1 MQQFAFE
8 MSDIS
13 IRYPHFS
20 MENLNIALPKGQ
32 VMGLVGV
39 NGAGKSTT
47 IRILMG
53 LVKADA
59 GQVKVLGYNL
69 PEQQVAAKYDIGF
82 ASDDMRLYKSQTLQW
97 HMDFVHSIYP
107 QFDQAY
113 AKDLLHRFDL
123 VSEQKI
129 KGLSHGQ
136 RVKACLLLVLA
147 RRPKLLVLDEPTTG
161 LDPVARDE
169 VISELADILRDD
181 ERSVLFSSH
190 NTHDIE
196 KLSDQIAFLDR
207 GKLLALQDKESY
219 LQSWGRFRCQLAT
232 DTKEFN
238 ATGPND
244 LEGIAGAVSMKRH
257 GQLAEIITDQCT
269 ADYAVRLQH
278 AGFKVLEQHR
288 MSLEEIF
295 VANVKRSR

>member
-8 MSDIS
+8 MRDIS

-20 MENLNIALPKGQ
+20 MENLNLALPKGQ

-47 IRILMG
+47 IRMLMG

-59 GQVKVLGYNL
+59 GEVRVLGYDL
-69 PEQQVAAKYDIGF
+69 PAQQVQAKYDIGF

-97 HMDFVHSIYP
+97 HMDFIHSVFP
-107 QFDQAY
+107 QFDKAY
-113 AKDLLHRFDL
+113 AKDLLQRFELIGD
-123 VSEQKI
+123 QKI
-129 KGLSHGQ
+129 RGLSHGQ

-207 GKLLALQDKESY
+207 GKLLALEEKENY
-219 LQSWGRFRCQLAT
+219 LERWGRFRCQLQQ
-232 DTKEFN
+232 N
-238 ATGPND
+238 ATEAFG
-244 LEGIAGAVSMKRH
+244 GAVSIKRH
-257 GQLAEIITDQCT
+257 GQFAEVITDQCT
-269 ADYAVRLQH
+269 AEYAVMLQK
-278 AGFKVLEQHR
+278 AGFMVLEQHR

>member
-8 MSDIS
+8 MRDIS
-13 IRYPHFS
+13 IRYPHFV
-20 MENLNIALPKGQ
+20 MENISLSLPKGQ

-47 IRILMG
+47 IRMLMG
-53 LVKADA
+53 LVKPDA
-59 GQVKVLGYNL
+59 GQINVLGYQL
-69 PEQQVAAKYDIGF
+69 PAQQVQAKYDIGF

-97 HMDFVHSIYP
+97 HMDFIRSVYP

-113 AKDLLHRFDL
+113 AKELLQRFEL
-123 VSEQKI
+123 IGEQKI

-169 VISELADILRDD
+169 VISELAEILRDD

-207 GKLLALQDKESY
+207 GKLLALQDKETY
-219 LQSWGRFRCQLAT
+219 LDSWSRFRCQLPANAYADAHADAT
-232 DTKEFN
+232 MSV
-238 ATGPND
+238 
-244 LEGIAGAVSMKRH
+244 AGVVSIKRH
-257 GQLAEIITDQCT
+257 GQLAEVITDQNS
-269 ADYAVRLQH
+269 
-278 AGFKVLEQHR
+278 AGFVAQLAQVGFQVLEQHR

>member
-8 MSDIS
+8 MRDIS

-20 MENLNIALPKGQ
+20 MENISLALPTGQ

-59 GQVKVLGYNL
+59 GQVRVLGYPL
-69 PEQQVAAKYDIGF
+69 PEQQVLAKYEIGF
-82 ASDDMRLYKSQTLQW
+82 ASDDMRLYKNQTLQW
-97 HMDFVHSIYP
+97 HMDFVQSIYP
-107 QFDQAY
+107 QFDRAY
-113 AKDLLHRFDL
+113 AKDLLKRFEL
-123 VSEQKI
+123 LSEQKI
-129 KGLSHGQ
+129 KGFSHGQ

-219 LQSWGRFRCQLAT
+219 LESWGRFSCQLVPDAT
-232 DTKEFN
+232 DLLLKN
-238 ATGPND
+238 IHGV
-244 LEGIAGAVSMKRH
+244 VSIKQQ
-257 GQLAEIITDQCT
+257 GQLAEIITDQCS
-269 ADYAVRLQH
+269 ADYGAQLQQS
-278 AGFKVLEQHR
+278 GFRVLEQHR

>member
-8 MSDIS
+8 MQDVS
-13 IRYPHFS
+13 IRYPHFTLD
-20 MENLNIALPKGQ
+20 NLNLSLPKGQ

-53 LVKADA
+53 LIKPDS
-59 GQVKVLGYNL
+59 GQVKALGYDL
-69 PEQQVAAKYDIGF
+69 PKQQVAAKYEIGF
-82 ASDDMRLYKSQTLQW
+82 ASDDMRLYKTQTLQW
-97 HMDFVHSIYP
+97 HMDFIRSIYP
-107 QFDQAY
+107 AFDTAY
-113 AKDLLHRFDL
+113 AADLLKRFDL
-123 VSEQKI
+123 LAEQKI

-161 LDPVARDE
+161 LDPVAREE
-169 VISELADILRDD
+169 VISELADILLDD

-196 KLSDQIAFLDR
+196 KLSDHIAFLDR
-207 GKLLALQDKESY
+207 GKLLTLQDKESY
-219 LQSWGRFRCQLAT
+219 LESWGRFRCQVTMDNSAHV
-232 DTKEFN
+232 
-238 ATGPND
+238 
-244 LEGIAGAVSMKRH
+244 AGAVSIKRK
-257 GQLAEIITDQCT
+257 GQIAEVITDQWT
-269 ADYAVRLQH
+269 QDYATQLQA
-278 AGFKVLEQHR
+278 AGFHVLEQHR

>member
-1 MQQFAFE
+1 MQNYAFE
-8 MSDIS
+8 LNNVS

-20 MENLNIALPKGQ
+20 MERLNLALPQGQ

-53 LVKADA
+53 LVKADV
-59 GQVKVLGYNL
+59 GDVKALGYQL
-69 PEQQVAAKYDIGF
+69 PQQQVLAKYDIGF

-97 HMDFVHSIYP
+97 HIDFVASIYP
-107 QFDQAY
+107 TFDRAY
-113 AKDLLHRFDL
+113 AKQLLKRFEL
-123 VSEQKI
+123 VAEQKI
-129 KGLSHGQ
+129 KGISHGQ

-169 VISELADILRDD
+169 VVSELADILRDD

-207 GKLLALQDKESY
+207 GKLLALQDKETY
-219 LQSWGRFRCQLAT
+219 LDSWARFRCQTNSETQPLI
-232 DTKEFN
+232 D
-238 ATGPND
+238 
-244 LEGIAGAVSMKRH
+244 GAVSIKRY
-257 GQLAEIITDQCT
+257 GQIAEVISDQCNS
-269 ADYAVRLQH
+269 DFSKQLQS
-278 AGFKVLEQHR
+278 AGYQVLEQHR
-288 MSLEEIF
+288 MSLEDIF

>member
-1 MQQFAFE
+1 MEVMQQLAFE
-8 MSDIS
+8 MRNIS
-13 IRYPHFS
+13 IRYPHFA
-20 MENLNIALPKGQ
+20 MENLNLALPKGQ
-32 VMGLVGV
+32 VLGLVGV

-53 LVKADA
+53 LVKAHA
-59 GQVKVLGYNL
+59 GQVEVLGYKL
-69 PEQQVAAKYDIGF
+69 PEQQVQAKYDIGF

-97 HMDFVHSIYP
+97 HMDFIQSIYP
-107 QFDQAY
+107 QFDKAY
-113 AKDLLHRFDL
+113 AKDLLHRFELIAD
-123 VSEQKI
+123 QKI

-219 LQSWGRFRCQLAT
+219 LESWGRFRCQLAS
-232 DTKEFN
+232 D
-238 ATGPND
+238 ASAQV
-244 LEGIAGAVSMKRH
+244 AGAVSIKRN

-269 ADYAVRLQH
+269 PEFGAQLQH

>member
-8 MSDIS
+8 MRDIS

-20 MENLNIALPKGQ
+20 MENLNLALPKGQ

-47 IRILMG
+47 IRMLMG

-59 GQVKVLGYNL
+59 GEVKVLGYDL
-69 PEQQVAAKYDIGF
+69 PAQQVQAKYDIGF

-97 HMDFVHSIYP
+97 HMDFIHSVFP
-107 QFDQAY
+107 QYDQAY
-113 AKDLLHRFDL
+113 AKELLKRFELIGD
-123 VSEQKI
+123 QKI

-207 GKLLALQDKESY
+207 GKLLALEDKESY
-219 LQSWGRFRCQLAT
+219 LERWGRFRCQLQPHA
-232 DTKEFN
+232 KETF
-238 ATGPND
+238 T
-244 LEGIAGAVSMKRH
+244 GAVSIKRN
-257 GQLAEIITDQCT
+257 GQLAEVITDQCT
-269 ADYAVRLQH
+269 AEYGAELQQ
-278 AGFKVLEQHR
+278 AGFMVLEQHR

>member
-8 MSDIS
+8 MRDIS
-13 IRYPHFS
+13 IRYPHFA
-20 MENLNIALPKGQ
+20 MENLNLSLAKGQ
-32 VMGLVGV
+32 VLGLVGV

-59 GQVKVLGYNL
+59 GEVEVLGYRL
-69 PEQQVAAKYDIGF
+69 PAQQVQAKYDIGF

-97 HMDFVHSIYP
+97 HMDFVQSIFP
-107 QFDQAY
+107 KFDKTY
-113 AKDLLHRFDL
+113 AKDLLQRFELIAD
-123 VSEQKI
+123 QKI
-129 KGLSHGQ
+129 AGLSHGQ

-169 VISELADILRDD
+169 VVSELADILRDD

-207 GKLLALQDKESY
+207 GQLLALQDKESY
-219 LQSWGRFRCQLAT
+219 LDSWGRFRCQLEPQAMAT
-232 DTKEFN
+232 VS
-238 ATGPND
+238 
-244 LEGIAGAVSMKRH
+244 GAVSIKRH
-257 GQLAEIITDQCT
+257 GQFAEVITDQCT
-269 ADYAVRLQH
+269 TDYGFQLQQS
-278 AGFKVLEQHR
+278 GFKVIEQHR

>member
-1 MQQFAFE
+1 MQQLAFDLRE
-8 MSDIS
+8 IS
-13 IRYPHFS
+13 IRYPHFT
-20 MENLNIALPKGQ
+20 MENLNLSLPKGQ
-32 VMGLVGV
+32 VLGLVGV

-53 LVKADA
+53 LVKAHA
-59 GQVKVLGYNL
+59 GQVEVLGYQL
-69 PEQQVAAKYDIGF
+69 PAQQVQAKYDIGF

-97 HMDFVHSIYP
+97 HMDFVHSIFP
-107 QFDQAY
+107 NFDQAY
-113 AKDLLHRFDL
+113 AKDLLQRFELIAD
-123 VSEQKI
+123 QQI

-161 LDPVARDE
+161 LDPVAREE
-169 VISELADILRDD
+169 VMSELAEILRDD

-196 KLSDQIAFLDR
+196 KLSDQIAFLDQ

-219 LQSWGRFRCQLAT
+219 LESWSRYRCQLEPQHLASVT
-232 DTKEFN
+232 
-238 ATGPND
+238 
-244 LEGIAGAVSMKRH
+244 GAVSIKRI
-257 GQLAEIITDQCT
+257 GQLAEVVTDQCT
-269 ADYAVRLQH
+269 PEYAELLYQSGYRII
-278 AGFKVLEQHR
+278 EQHR

-295 VANVKRSR
+295 VANVKRNR

>member
-1 MQQFAFE
+1 MQQYAFD
-8 MSDIS
+8 MRNIS
-13 IRYPHFS
+13 IRYPHFA
-20 MENLNIALPKGQ
+20 MENLNLSLAKGQ
-32 VMGLVGV
+32 VLGLVGV

-59 GQVKVLGYNL
+59 GQVDVLGYQL
-69 PEQQVAAKYDIGF
+69 PAQQVQAKYDIGF
-82 ASDDMRLYKSQTLQW
+82 ASDDMRLYKNQTLQW
-97 HMDFVHSIYP
+97 HMDFIHSIFP
-107 QFDQAY
+107 NFDHGY
-113 AKDLLHRFDL
+113 AKDLLQRFELIAD
-123 VSEQKI
+123 QKM

-169 VISELADILRDD
+169 VITELADILRDD

-196 KLSDQIAFLDR
+196 KLSDQIAFLDK
-207 GKLLALQDKESY
+207 GKLLALQDKESFV
-219 LQSWGRFRCQLAT
+219 QSWARFRCQLLPQAQ
-232 DTKEFN
+232 DSV
-238 ATGPND
+238 P
-244 LEGIAGAVSMKRH
+244 GAVSIRRS
-257 GQLAEIITDQCT
+257 GQLAEVITDQCSS
-269 ADYAVRLQH
+269 DFAVMLQQ
-278 AGFKVLEQHR
+278 AGFIVIEQHR

-295 VANVKRSR
+295 VANVKRNR

>member
-8 MSDIS
+8 MRDIS
-13 IRYPHFS
+13 IRYPHFA
-20 MENLNIALPKGQ
+20 MENISLSLPKGQ

-47 IRILMG
+47 IRMLMG
-53 LVKADA
+53 LVKPDA
-59 GQVKVLGYNL
+59 GQINVLGYQL
-69 PEQQVAAKYDIGF
+69 PAQQVQAKYDIGF

-97 HMDFVHSIYP
+97 HMDFIRSVYP

-113 AKDLLHRFDL
+113 AKELLKRFEL
-123 VSEQKI
+123 IGEQKI

-169 VISELADILRDD
+169 VISELAEILRDD

-207 GKLLALQDKESY
+207 GKLLALQDKETY
-219 LQSWGRFRCQLAT
+219 LSSWSRFRCQLAA
-232 DTKEFN
+232 N
-238 ATGPND
+238 ASSGNTSADAAMPVP
-244 LEGIAGAVSMKRH
+244 GAVSIKRH
-257 GQLAEIITDQCT
+257 GQLAEVITDQNS
-269 ADYAVRLQH
+269 
-278 AGFKVLEQHR
+278 AGFAAQLALAGFQVLEQHR

>member
-8 MSDIS
+8 MRDIS

-20 MENLNIALPKGQ
+20 MENLNLSLPKGQ

-47 IRILMG
+47 IRMLMG

-59 GQVKVLGYNL
+59 GSVKVLGYDL
-69 PEQQVAAKYDIGF
+69 PAQQVQAKYDIGF

-97 HMDFVHSIYP
+97 HMDFIHSVFP

-113 AKDLLHRFDL
+113 AKELLKRFELIGD
-123 VSEQKI
+123 QKI

-207 GKLLALQDKESY
+207 GKLLALEDKESY
-219 LQSWGRFRCQLAT
+219 LERWGRFRCQLQPQAN
-232 DTKEFN
+232 DTV
-238 ATGPND
+238 AD
-244 LEGIAGAVSMKRH
+244 AVSIKRN
-257 GQLAEIITDQCT
+257 GQLAEVITDQCT
-269 ADYAVRLQH
+269 ADYAMQLQQ

>member
-1 MQQFAFE
+1 MQHYAFE
-8 MSDIS
+8 LNNVS

-20 MENLNIALPKGQ
+20 MQGLNLALPQGQ

-53 LVKADA
+53 LVNADA
-59 GQVKVLGYNL
+59 GEIRALGYQL
-69 PEQQVAAKYDIGF
+69 PAQQVQAKYDIGF

-97 HMDFVHSIYP
+97 HIDFVASIYP
-107 QFDQAY
+107 KFDHAY
-113 AKDLLHRFDL
+113 ANQLLKRFEL
-123 VSEQKI
+123 VAEQKI
-129 KGLSHGQ
+129 KGISHGQ

-161 LDPVARDE
+161 LDPVAREE

-207 GKLLALQDKESY
+207 GKLLSLQDKESY
-219 LQSWGRFRCQLAT
+219 LDSWARFRCQISPTSSDA
-232 DTKEFN
+232 
-238 ATGPND
+238 
-244 LEGIAGAVSMKRH
+244 IAGAVSIKRN
-257 GQLAEIITDQCT
+257 GQIAEVVTDQYT
-269 ADYAVRLQH
+269 PDYATQLQSS
-278 AGFKVLEQHR
+278 GFIVFEQYR

>member
-1 MQQFAFE
+1 MQQLAFDLRE
-8 MSDIS
+8 IS
-13 IRYPHFS
+13 IRYPHFT
-20 MENLNIALPKGQ
+20 MENLNLSLPKGQ
-32 VMGLVGV
+32 VLGLVGV

-53 LVKADA
+53 LVKAHA
-59 GQVKVLGYNL
+59 GQVEVLGYQL
-69 PEQQVAAKYDIGF
+69 PAQQVQAKYDIGF

-97 HMDFVHSIYP
+97 HMDFVHSIFP
-107 QFDQAY
+107 NFDQAY
-113 AKDLLHRFDL
+113 AKDLLQRFELIAD
-123 VSEQKI
+123 QQI

-161 LDPVARDE
+161 LDPVAREE
-169 VISELADILRDD
+169 VMSELAEILRDD

-196 KLSDQIAFLDR
+196 KLSDQIAFLDQ

-219 LQSWGRFRCQLAT
+219 LESWGRYRCQLEPQHLASVT
-232 DTKEFN
+232 
-238 ATGPND
+238 
-244 LEGIAGAVSMKRH
+244 GAVSIKRI
-257 GQLAEIITDQCT
+257 GQLAEVVTDQCT
-269 ADYAVRLQH
+269 PEYAELLYQSGYRII
-278 AGFKVLEQHR
+278 EQHR

-295 VANVKRSR
+295 VANVKRNR

>member
-1 MQQFAFE
+1 MQNYAFE
-8 MSDIS
+8 MNDVS
-13 IRYPHFS
+13 IRYPHFK
-20 MENLNIALPKGQ
+20 MEGLNLSLPQGQ

-53 LVKADA
+53 LVKADS
-59 GQVKVLGYNL
+59 GQVKALGYNL
-69 PEQQVAAKYDIGF
+69 PEHQVQAKYDIGF

-97 HMDFVHSIYP
+97 HMDFIKSIYP
-107 QFDQAY
+107 KFDSAY
-113 AKDLLHRFDL
+113 AADLLKRFDL
-123 VSEQKI
+123 IADQQI
-129 KGLSHGQ
+129 KGISHGQ

-147 RRPKLLVLDEPTTG
+147 RRPKLLILDEPTTG
-161 LDPVARDE
+161 LDPVAREE
-169 VISELADILRDD
+169 VICELADILLDD

-219 LQSWGRFRCQLAT
+219 LESWARFRCQINNTSSESVL
-232 DTKEFN
+232 
-238 ATGPND
+238 
-244 LEGIAGAVSMKRH
+244 GAVSIKRN
-257 GQLAEIITDQCT
+257 GQIAEIVT
-269 ADYAVRLQH
+269 AQYSPHYVAQLQQ
-278 AGFKVLEQHR
+278 AGFSVLEQHR

-295 VANVKRSR
+295 VANIKRSR

>member
-8 MSDIS
+8 MRDIS

-20 MENLNIALPKGQ
+20 MENLNLSLPKGQ

-47 IRILMG
+47 IRMLMG

-59 GQVKVLGYNL
+59 GQVKVLGYDL
-69 PEQQVAAKYDIGF
+69 PEQQVQAKYDIGF

-97 HMDFVHSIYP
+97 HMDFIHSVFP

-113 AKDLLHRFDL
+113 AKELLQRFELIGD
-123 VSEQKI
+123 QKI

-207 GKLLALQDKESY
+207 GKLLALEDKESY
-219 LQSWGRFRCQLAT
+219 LERWGRFRCQLQP
-232 DTKEFN
+232 N
-238 ATGPND
+238 ASETV
-244 LEGIAGAVSMKRH
+244 AGSVSIKRN
-257 GQLAEIITDQCT
+257 GQLAEVITDQCT
-269 ADYAVRLQH
+269 ADYPLQLQL

>member
-1 MQQFAFE
+1 MR
-8 MSDIS
+8 DIS

-20 MENLNIALPKGQ
+20 MEKLSLALPKGQ

-59 GQVKVLGYNL
+59 GDVQVLGYQL
-69 PEQQVAAKYDIGF
+69 PEQQVQAKYDIGF
-82 ASDDMRLYKSQTLQW
+82 ASDDMRLYKNQTLQW
-97 HMDFVHSIYP
+97 HMDFVQSIYP
-107 QFDQAY
+107 QFGRAY
-113 AKDLLHRFDL
+113 AKDILHRFEL
-123 VSEQKI
+123 LSEQKI
-129 KGLSHGQ
+129 KGFSHGQ

-219 LQSWGRFRCQLAT
+219 LESWGRFRCQLAPDVLRPDQPSLPAT
-232 DTKEFN
+232 DLLS
-238 ATGPND
+238 GV
-244 LEGIAGAVSMKRH
+244 VSIKQY

-269 ADYAVRLQH
+269 ADYGARLQQ
-278 AGFKVLEQHR
+278 AGFHVLEQHR

>member
-1 MQQFAFE
+1 MQNYAFE
-8 MSDIS
+8 MRDVS

-20 MENLNIALPKGQ
+20 MENLNLSLLQGQ

-53 LVKADA
+53 LVKANS
-59 GQVKVLGYNL
+59 GEVKALGYTL
-69 PEQQVAAKYDIGF
+69 PSQQVQAKYDIGF

-97 HMDFVHSIYP
+97 HMDFVQSIYP
-107 QFDQAY
+107 KFDSAY
-113 AKDLLHRFDL
+113 AKDLLKRFDL
-123 VSEQKI
+123 IADQKI
-129 KGLSHGQ
+129 KGISHGQ

-161 LDPVARDE
+161 LDPVAREE

-196 KLSDQIAFLDR
+196 KLSDQIAFLDK

-219 LQSWGRFRCQLAT
+219 LESWGRFRCQVK
-232 DTKEFN
+232 DT
-238 ATGPND
+238 ASQSV
-244 LEGIAGAVSMKRH
+244 AGAVSIKRH
-257 GQLAEIITDQCT
+257 GQIAEVVTDQWSEG
-269 ADYAVRLQH
+269 YAKQLQE
-278 AGFKVLEQHR
+278 AGFSVLEQHR

>member
-8 MSDIS
+8 MRDIS
-13 IRYPHFS
+13 IRYPHFA
-20 MENLNIALPKGQ
+20 MENISLALPKGQ

-59 GQVKVLGYNL
+59 GQVTVLGYPL
-69 PEQQVAAKYDIGF
+69 PEQQVQAKYDIGF
-82 ASDDMRLYKSQTLQW
+82 ASDDMRLYKNQTLQW
-97 HMDFVHSIYP
+97 HMDFVQSIYP
-107 QFDQAY
+107 QFDRAY
-113 AKDLLHRFDL
+113 AKDLLQRFEL
-123 VSEQKI
+123 LSEQKI
-129 KGLSHGQ
+129 KGFSHGQ

-219 LQSWGRFRCQLAT
+219 LESWGRFRCQLAPDTT
-232 DTKEFN
+232 DLLAPQVLN
-238 ATGPND
+238 SLPGV
-244 LEGIAGAVSMKRH
+244 VSVKH
-257 GQLAEIITDQCT
+257 QGHLVEIITDQNT
-269 ADYAVRLQH
+269 ADYGARLHQ
-278 AGFKVLEQHR
+278 AGFRVIEQHR

>member
-1 MQQFAFE
+1 MQNYAFE
-8 MSDIS
+8 MRDVS

-20 MENLNIALPKGQ
+20 MENLNLSLAKGQ

-59 GQVKVLGYNL
+59 GTVKALGYDL
-69 PEQQVAAKYDIGF
+69 PSQQVLAKYDIGF

-97 HMDFVHSIYP
+97 HIDFIQSIYP
-107 QFDQAY
+107 KFDSSY
-113 AKDLLHRFDL
+113 AKELLKRFDL
-123 VSEQKI
+123 IADQKI
-129 KGLSHGQ
+129 KGMSHGQ
-136 RVKACLLLVLA
+136 RVKASLLLVLA

-161 LDPVARDE
+161 LDPVAREE
-169 VISELADILRDD
+169 VICELADILRDD

-207 GKLLALQDKESY
+207 GQLLTLQDKESY
-219 LQSWGRFRCQLAT
+219 LESWGRFRCQINEQSQQT
-232 DTKEFN
+232 
-238 ATGPND
+238 
-244 LEGIAGAVSMKRH
+244 IAGVVSIKRS
-257 GQLAEIITDQCT
+257 GQIAEVVTDQWSP
-269 ADYAVRLQH
+269 DYAKQLQQG
-278 AGFKVLEQHR
+278 GFSVLEQHR

>member
-1 MQQFAFE
+1 MQSFAFD
-8 MSDIS
+8 MRGID
-13 IRYPHFS
+13 IRYPHFA
-20 MENLNIALPKGQ
+20 MENLNLALPQGQ

-47 IRILMG
+47 IRMLMG
-53 LVKADA
+53 LVKPAA
-59 GQVKVLGYNL
+59 GQIEVLGYKM
-69 PEQQVAAKYDIGF
+69 PAQQVQAKYEIGF

-113 AKDLLHRFDL
+113 AKDLLKRFEL
-123 VSEQKI
+123 IGEQKI

-136 RVKACLLLVLA
+136 RVKASLLLVLA
-147 RRPKLLVLDEPTTG
+147 RRPKLLILDEPTTG

-169 VISELADILRDD
+169 VISELAEVLRDD
-181 ERSVLFSSH
+181 ARSVLFSSH

-207 GKLLALQDKESY
+207 GKLLALQDKETY
-219 LQSWGRFRCQLAT
+219 LDSWSRFRCQLPPGRQADIT
-232 DTKEFN
+232 
-238 ATGPND
+238 
-244 LEGIAGAVSMKRH
+244 GAVSIRQQ
-257 GQLAEIITDQCT
+257 GQLAEIITDQNNH
-269 ADYAVRLQH
+269 DFPQRLVQ
-278 AGFKVLEQHR
+278 AGFTVLEQHR

>member
-1 MQQFAFE
+1 MQNYAFE
-8 MSDIS
+8 MRDVS

-20 MENLNIALPKGQ
+20 MENLNLSLLQGQ

-53 LVKADA
+53 LVKANA
-59 GQVKVLGYNL
+59 GEVKALGYNL
-69 PEQQVAAKYDIGF
+69 PSQQVQAKYDIGF

-97 HMDFVHSIYP
+97 HMDFIQSIYP
-107 QFDQAY
+107 KFDSAY
-113 AKDLLHRFDL
+113 AKDLLKRFDL
-123 VSEQKI
+123 IADQKI
-129 KGLSHGQ
+129 KGISHGQ

-161 LDPVARDE
+161 LDPVAREE
-169 VISELADILRDD
+169 VINELADILRDD

-196 KLSDQIAFLDR
+196 KLSDQIAFLDK

-219 LQSWGRFRCQLAT
+219 LESWGRFRCQVK
-232 DTKEFN
+232 DTASESF
-238 ATGPND
+238 
-244 LEGIAGAVSMKRH
+244 AGAVSIKRN
-257 GQLAEIITDQCT
+257 GQIAEVVTDQWSES
-269 ADYAVRLQH
+269 YAKQLQE
-278 AGFKVLEQHR
+278 AGFSVLEQHR

>member
-8 MSDIS
+8 MRDIS
-13 IRYPHFS
+13 IRYPHFA
-20 MENLNIALPKGQ
+20 MEHLNLSLPKGQ
-32 VMGLVGV
+32 VLGLVGV

-53 LVKADA
+53 LVKAHQ
-59 GQVKVLGYNL
+59 GEVEVLGYKL
-69 PEQQVAAKYDIGF
+69 PAQQVQAKYDIGF

-97 HMDFVHSIYP
+97 HMDFVHSIFP
-107 QFDQAY
+107 NFDKAY
-113 AKDLLHRFDL
+113 ARDLLHRFELIAD
-123 VSEQKI
+123 QKI

-196 KLSDQIAFLDR
+196 KLSDQIAFLDQ

-219 LQSWGRFRCQLAT
+219 LDSWGRFRCQLEPQALAVV
-232 DTKEFN
+232 D
-238 ATGPND
+238 
-244 LEGIAGAVSMKRH
+244 GAVSIKKH
-257 GQLAEIITDQCT
+257 GQLAEVITDQCSS
-269 ADYAVRLQH
+269 AYPLLLQQ
-278 AGFKVLEQHR
+278 AGYRVIEQHR
-288 MSLEEIF
+288 MSLEDIF

>member
-8 MSDIS
+8 MRDIS
-13 IRYPHFS
+13 IRYPHFA
-20 MENLNIALPKGQ
+20 MENISLSLPKGQ

-47 IRILMG
+47 IRMLMG
-53 LVKADA
+53 LVKPDA
-59 GQVKVLGYNL
+59 GQINVLGYQL
-69 PEQQVAAKYDIGF
+69 PAQQVQAKYDIGF

-97 HMDFVHSIYP
+97 HMDFIRSVYP

-113 AKDLLHRFDL
+113 AKELLKRFEL
-123 VSEQKI
+123 IGEQKI

-169 VISELADILRDD
+169 VISELAEILRDD

-207 GKLLALQDKESY
+207 GKLLALQDKETY
-219 LQSWGRFRCQLAT
+219 LSSWSRFRCQLPANT
-232 DTKEFN
+232 N
-238 ATGPND
+238 TGADAAIPANV
-244 LEGIAGAVSMKRH
+244 AGAVSIKRH
-257 GQLAEIITDQCT
+257 GQLAEVITDQNS
-269 ADYAVRLQH
+269 
-278 AGFKVLEQHR
+278 AGFVAQLALAGFQVLEQHR

>member
-1 MQQFAFE
+1 MN
-8 MSDIS
+8 SVIK
-13 IRYPHFS
+13 
-20 MENLNIALPKGQ
+20 NLQCTLGNILVLNQINLALNTGEFI
-32 VMGLVGV
+32 GILGA

-53 LVKADA
+53 LVKANA

-69 PEQQVAAKYDIGF
+69 PEQQVRAKYDIGF

-97 HMDFVHSIYP
+97 HMDFIHSIFP
-107 QFDQAY
+107 NFDHGY
-113 AKDLLHRFDL
+113 AKDLLQRFELIAD
-123 VSEQKI
+123 QKM

-169 VISELADILRDD
+169 VITELADILRDD

-196 KLSDQIAFLDR
+196 KLSDQIAFLDK
-207 GKLLALQDKESY
+207 GKLLALQDKESFV
-219 LQSWGRFRCQLAT
+219 QSWARFRCQLLPQAQ
-232 DTKEFN
+232 DSV
-238 ATGPND
+238 P
-244 LEGIAGAVSMKRH
+244 GAVSIRRS
-257 GQLAEIITDQCT
+257 GQLAEVITDQCNS
-269 ADYAVRLQH
+269 DFAVVLQQ
-278 AGFKVLEQHR
+278 AGFKVIEQHR

-295 VANVKRSR
+295 VANVKRNR

>member
-1 MQQFAFE
+1 MQQYAFE
-8 MSDIS
+8 MRDVSIS
-13 IRYPHFS
+13 YPHFT
-20 MENLNIALPKGQ
+20 MEKLSLSLPQGQ

-53 LVKADA
+53 LVKADS
-59 GQVKVLGYNL
+59 GVVKALGYDL
-69 PEQQVAAKYDIGF
+69 PSQQVQAKYDIGF
-82 ASDDMRLYKSQTLQW
+82 ASDDMRLYKTQTLQW
-97 HMDFVHSIYP
+97 HIDFIASIYP
-107 QFDQAY
+107 KFDRAY
-113 AKDLLHRFDL
+113 ANELLKRFEL
-123 VSEQKI
+123 IAEQKI
-129 KGLSHGQ
+129 NGISHGQ

-161 LDPVARDE
+161 LDPVAREE
-169 VISELADILRDD
+169 VICELADILRDE

-196 KLSDQIAFLDR
+196 KLSDQIAFLDK

-219 LQSWGRFRCQLAT
+219 LESWGRFRCQVNNH
-232 DTKEFN
+232 KNESV
-238 ATGPND
+238 
-244 LEGIAGAVSMKRH
+244 AGAVSIKCNGH
-257 GQLAEIITDQCT
+257 IAEVVTDQYST
-269 ADYAVRLQH
+269 DYATQLH
-278 AGFKVLEQHR
+278 NAGYSVLEHHR

>member
-8 MSDIS
+8 MRDIS

-20 MENLNIALPKGQ
+20 MENLNLSLPKGQ

-47 IRILMG
+47 IRMLMG

-59 GQVKVLGYNL
+59 GSVRVLGYDL
-69 PEQQVAAKYDIGF
+69 PAQQVQAKYDIGF

-97 HMDFVHSIYP
+97 HMDFIHSVFP

-113 AKDLLHRFDL
+113 AKELLKRFELIGD
-123 VSEQKI
+123 QKI

-207 GKLLALQDKESY
+207 GKLLALEDKESY
-219 LQSWGRFRCQLAT
+219 LERWGRFRCQLQSHAT
-232 DTKEFN
+232 EKF
-238 ATGPND
+238 
-244 LEGIAGAVSMKRH
+244 AGAVSIKRN
-257 GQLAEIITDQCT
+257 GQLAEVITDQCT
-269 ADYAVRLQH
+269 AEYGVELQK
-278 AGFKVLEQHR
+278 AGFMVLEQHR

>member
-1 MQQFAFE
+1 MQNYAFE
-8 MSDIS
+8 LNNVS

-20 MENLNIALPKGQ
+20 MQGLNLALPQGQ

-59 GQVKVLGYNL
+59 GEVKALGYDL
-69 PEQQVAAKYDIGF
+69 PQQQVLAKYDIGF

-97 HMDFVHSIYP
+97 HIDFIASIYP
-107 QFDQAY
+107 KFDRAY
-113 AKDLLHRFDL
+113 ANQLLKRFEL
-123 VSEQKI
+123 VAEQKI
-129 KGLSHGQ
+129 KGISHGQ

-169 VISELADILRDD
+169 VVSELADILRDD

-219 LQSWGRFRCQLAT
+219 LESWARFRCQIHP
-232 DTKEFN
+232 DTAE
-238 ATGPND
+238 TVD
-244 LEGIAGAVSMKRH
+244 GAVSIKRY
-257 GQLAEIITDQCT
+257 GQIAEVVTDQFSSH
-269 ADYAVRLQH
+269 YATQLH
-278 AGFKVLEQHR
+278 TAGFKVIEQHR

>member
-1 MQQFAFE
+1 MQK
-8 MSDIS
+8 
-13 IRYPHFS
+13 RWHHP
-20 MENLNIALPKGQ
+20 
-32 VMGLVGV
+32 
-39 NGAGKSTT
+39 
-47 IRILMG
+47 
-53 LVKADA
+53 
-59 GQVKVLGYNL
+59 VKVLGYDL
-69 PEQQVAAKYDIGF
+69 PAQQVQAKYDIGF

-97 HMDFVHSIYP
+97 HMDFIHSVFP

-113 AKDLLHRFDL
+113 AKELLKRFELIGD
-123 VSEQKI
+123 QKI

-207 GKLLALQDKESY
+207 GKLLALEDKESY
-219 LQSWGRFRCQLAT
+219 LERWGRFRCQLQPHAT
-232 DTKEFN
+232 
-238 ATGPND
+238 ATV
-244 LEGIAGAVSMKRH
+244 AGAVSIKRN
-257 GQLAEIITDQCT
+257 GQLAEVITDQCT
-269 ADYAVRLQH
+269 ADYA
-278 AGFKVLEQHR
+278 
-288 MSLEEIF
+288 EIGRASCRER
-295 VANVKRSR
+295 V

>member
-8 MSDIS
+8 MQDIS
-13 IRYPHFS
+13 IRYPHFV
-20 MENLNIALPKGQ
+20 MENLSLALPKGQ
-32 VMGLVGV
+32 VLGLVGV

-47 IRILMG
+47 IRMLMG
-53 LVKADA
+53 LVKPDA
-59 GQVKVLGYNL
+59 GQINVMGYQL
-69 PEQQVAAKYDIGF
+69 PAQQVQAKYAIGF

-97 HMDFVHSIYP
+97 HMDFIQSVYP
-107 QFDQAY
+107 QFDPAY
-113 AKDLLHRFDL
+113 AKDLLKRFEL
-123 VSEQKI
+123 IGEQKI
-129 KGLSHGQ
+129 NGLSHGQ

-169 VISELADILRDD
+169 VISELAEILRDD

-207 GKLLALQDKESY
+207 GKLLALQDKETY
-219 LQSWGRFRCQLAT
+219 LDSWSRFRCQLPPGSAV
-232 DTKEFN
+232 DV
-238 ATGPND
+238 
-244 LEGIAGAVSMKRH
+244 AGAVSIRQQ
-257 GQLAEIITDQCT
+257 GQLAEIITDQNNQ
-269 ADYAVRLQH
+269 DFPLRLVQ
-278 AGFKVLEQHR
+278 AGLTVLEQHR